1 MPETMPKAE
10 IKSAARLLR
19 GPLLTAAAS
28 LVLAGACLM
37 DWADVQ
43 VVVFHRSYSGMHFG
57 EGHVTLGLA
66 VAGTLAA
73 IASVLW
79 LSRVA
84 YLLPLIATPALA
96 LTTRK
101 YHEVGRAFSSFH
113 GFRLAHASAGDGLLL
128 AVVASAA
135 LLAASLLAVAD
146 CLRRESWP
154 SRTASEVQ

>member
-1 MPETMPKAE
+1 MHN
-10 IKSAARLLR
+10 AASHRLR

-28 LVLAGACLM
+28 PVLAGACVM
-37 DWADVQ
+37 DRADVQ
-43 VVVFHRSYSGMHFG
+43 VIVFNRSYSGMHFG
-57 EGHVTLGLA
+57 EGHATLGLA
-66 VAGTLAA
+66 VAETLAA
-73 IASVLW
+73 TAWALW

-101 YHEVGRAFSSFH
+101 YHEVGHAFSSFH
-113 GFRLAHASAGDGLLL
+113 GLRLAPASVGNGLLL

>member
-1 MPETMPKAE
+1 MAETTQN
-10 IKSAARLLR
+10 AASHPLR

-28 LVLAGACLM
+28 LVLAVACLL

-43 VVVFHRSYSGMHFG
+43 VVVFNRSYSGMHFG

-73 IASVLW
+73 TASVLW
-79 LSRVA
+79 LSRIA

-101 YHEVGRAFSSFH
+101 YHEVGHAFSSFH

>member
-1 MPETMPKAE
+1 MAETTQN
-10 IKSAARLLR
+10 AASHPLR

-28 LVLAGACLM
+28 LALTVACLL

-43 VVVFHRSYSGMHFG
+43 VVVFNRSYSGLHFG

-73 IASVLW
+73 TASVLW
-79 LSRVA
+79 LSRIA

-101 YHEVGRAFSSFH
+101 YHEVGHAFSSFH